1 MKTLRPIFSFL
12 TIFSLLAW
20 CAGGLPLSLTAQ
32 IVLSGQPD
40 SAAAL
45 NWPRTYSASGYSYEV
60 YQPQISAWPSNQ
72 LQGRAVVGVKAPNGS
87 TTFGVAFFQAR
98 TDIDKV
104 NRLVA
109 QDEGQYMATLK
120 SFQHQTMRVI
130 PLDHLETVFAQSS
143 AQTRTKFQTVRN
155 DPPRI
160 FYATQPALL

>member
-72 LQGRAVVGVKAPNGS
+72 LQGRAVVGVKAPNGNS
-87 TTFGVAFFQAR
+87 TFGVAFFQAR

-109 QDEGQYMATLK
+109 LEDFQITKVKFPTQPQDEGQYMATLK

-130 PLDHLETVFAQSS
+130 PLDH
-143 AQTRTKFQTVRN
+143 
-155 DPPRI
+155 
-160 FYATQPALL
+160 